1 VPAAAAPGLNL
12 IQPTAARSYAAAVH
26 RKLSPKDSDPLLK
39 LECRVIAFLR
49 AFHDAHFA
57 CDGKCQCLAALC
69 DTPKT
74 APAAAAAPSP
84 VFIASPAQIGQV
96 PAAAAAPKIPASS
109 KTQAETKIDYPS
121 SPVVVA
127 APSSTSFT
135 ASGSVVTAAAPP
147 TDSKRS
153 TSVPKSDVATKIA
166 VHAAPTSSST
176 VPTQADFAL
185 FSSTPVKP
193 VSSALKM
200 ASSALKRKKSPTPTK
215 VHPKSSEGVP
225 PQDVASK
232 RANKRKRQK
241 TNTLK
246 KVAST
251 VDYAVADPTVL
262 RRVFCTGSLE
272 PSAEAIKFMHD
283 FAKVGRLGDLVSLL
297 DGSA

>member
-1 VPAAAAPGLNL
+1 MTVTRSPATTLDDVKSAGCYKCGGPHFHKNRRNSASPKLVSQSAVPAAAAPGLNL

-127 APSSTSFT
+127 APSSLHSLPL
-135 ASGSVVTAAAPP
+135 APWSP
-147 TDSKRS
+147 LLLLPLTLSAQR
-153 TSVPKSDVATKIA
+153 
-166 VHAAPTSSST
+166 
-176 VPTQADFAL
+176 L
-185 FSSTPVKP
+185 FP
-193 VSSALKM
+193 
-200 ASSALKRKKSPTPTK
+200 SPTLQPRLLYMLLLL
-215 VHPKSSEGVP
+215 
-225 PQDVASK
+225 QA
-232 RANKRKRQK
+232 RLCRRKL
-241 TNTLK
+241 T
-246 KVAST
+246 SH
-251 VDYAVADPTVL
+251 Y
-262 RRVFCTGSLE
+262 S
-272 PSAEAIKFMHD
+272 H
-283 FAKVGRLGDLVSLL
+283 LL
-297 DGSA
+297 L